1 MSKAAAKKTT
11 TVDDELQQMLD
22 SQASKVQFF
31 GATLNLSWR
40 LALTVLI
47 PIFIGLK
54 IDDKFNTKPSF
65 VLLGFMVAVAGSCY
79 TIWTTVNEV
88 NQLQAEQGKEKKGRN
103 KRAK

>member
-22 SQASKVQFF
+22 SQASKTQFF

-65 VLLGFMVAVAGSCY
+65 VLLGFMIAVAGSCY

-88 NQLQAEQGKEKKGRN
+88 NQLQAEQEKKGRK